1 MHLKFKVNLLICT
14 DGLGGAGGE
23 SVSVLTG
30 NTACDPELVTCFSCV
45 LSSAFPSINDLSTNM
60 QSKYEYGKI
69 PPLSSSGRSFF
80 SGDRLCKGGSIPE
93 KETVPHRQLFERKGN
108 DGK

>member
-1 MHLKFKVNLLICT
+1 MVASQVQGQSSHLHRW
-14 DGLGGAGGE
+14 LGRSRGGE

-60 QSKYEYGKI
+60 QSKYEYGKV
-69 PPLSSSGRSFF
+69 PPLSSSERSFF
-80 SGDRLCKGGSIPE
+80 SVDRLCKGGSIPE
-93 KETVPHRQLFERKGN
+93 KETVPHRQVL
-108 DGK
+108 